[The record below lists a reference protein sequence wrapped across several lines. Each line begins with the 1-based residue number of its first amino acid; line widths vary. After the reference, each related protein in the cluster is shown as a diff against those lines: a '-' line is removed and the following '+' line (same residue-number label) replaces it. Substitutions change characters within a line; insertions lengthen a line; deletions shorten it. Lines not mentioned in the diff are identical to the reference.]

1 MSAFDS
7 SAFDVSLWRS
17 LAAATAA
24 LYVVLTAGFAGIA
37 ARQLRVRRCAEPNG
51 WRVSVDLLDVDL
63 VIYAGIVGGSAAAA
77 AGLVIW
83 GGAL

>member
-1 MSAFDS
+1 MSAIDM

-17 LAAATAA
+17 LAAVTAA
-24 LYVVLTAGFAGIA
+24 LYVVLTAGFAAVA
-37 ARQLRVRRCAEPNG
+37 ARQLRVRRCADPNS